1 MTETED
7 NRPAGRELT
16 GRKVL
21 MIFVAAFGLIIG
33 VNVYMAVNAVRT
45 FPGLEVSSSYADS
58 QDFNVR
64 RDAQEALGWTAEVE
78 LDREAG
84 VLLLH
89 LLDADGQPAR
99 PAVLQ
104 ALLTRPTNQT
114 DDQLLDLVLT
124 GGAYV
129 APADLAPGRWRL
141 RLTGESRDGTAYRH
155 NITFTVRG

>member
-21 MIFVAAFGLIIG
+21 MIFIAVFGVIIG
-33 VNVYMAVNAVRT
+33 VNVFMAVNAVRT

-78 LDREAG
+78 LDPEAG

-99 PAVLQ
+99 PAALE

-141 RLTGESRDGTAYRH
+141 RLTGESSDGTAYRH
-155 NITFTVRG
+155 NITFTVRS